1 MTTKLSKL
9 VLICGLATATLG
21 ATNVMAKGG
30 MEHHHG
36 DRQARFL
43 LSERGVEKLALTQAQ
58 QDQLKVIFDANK
70 AKREAKRSG
79 NKDDFKAA
87 RKAHKEKMA
96 VLLSAAK
103 FDENAAQELLDA
115 RTEKGNSIAMEKLKT
130 QHQIWQVLNEE
141 QREKLSEMKKHKRKK
156 GHNKSR

>member
-21 ATNVMAKGG
+21 ATAVVAKGG
-30 MEHHHG
+30 MERHHG

-43 LSERGVEKLALTQAQ
+43 LSDRGVEKLALTEAQ
-58 QDQLKVIFDANK
+58 QVELKAIFDANK
-70 AKREAKRSG
+70 AQREANRKD
-79 NKDDFKAA
+79 NKQAAKAA
-87 RKAHKEKMA
+87 RQAYKEKMT
-96 VLLSAAK
+96 VLLSTTN

-115 RTEKGNSIAMEKLKT
+115 RTAKGNEIAMEKLKT
-130 QHQIWQVLNEE
+130 QHQIWQVLNTE

-156 GHNKSR
+156 GH